1 MKPLA
6 GLRILVTRPRGQA
19 EQLAAPLRRL
29 GARVLVR
36 PMIAIRPPGSWA
48 RVDREILRLSRY
60 DALVF
65 TSVNAVAAFW
75 GRLPRGAAVPDT
87 GAIGPATA
95 AALRARGVRPAWV
108 ANRFTAAALGRMLRG
123 RVLHPTSDPHSPD
136 LAREAR
142 RRGAVV
148 VEPIVYRIGSPGKGG
163 RIPPVDLVTFA
174 SAQTVRN
181 FVAAVESPR
190 GLRCACI
197 GPVTARAARAAGFRV
212 VARPRRYT
220 IPDLVGAIVAWKRK
234 SRRS

>member
-6 GLRILVTRPRGQA
+6 GLRILVTRPRSQA
-19 EQLAAPLRRL
+19 AQLAGPLRRL
-29 GARVLVR
+29 GARAFVR
-36 PMIAIRPPGSWA
+36 PMIEIRPPRSWTRA
-48 RVDREILRLSRY
+48 DREIRRLSRY

-65 TSVNAVAAFW
+65 TSVNAVSAFW
-75 GRLPRGAAVPDT
+75 SRRPGRIPKT

-108 ANRFTAAALGRMLRG
+108 ATRFTAAALGRMLRG

-142 RRGAVV
+142 RRGCVV
-148 VEPIVYRIGSPGKGG
+148 VEPIVYRIGSPGRGG

-181 FVAAVESPR
+181 YVAAVGNTC
-190 GLRCACI
+190 GLKCACI

-220 IPDLVGAIVAWKRK
+220 IPDLVEAIVAWKRK
-234 SRRS
+234 LRHS